1 MNNFPFIQFVKE
13 IYEELPLQR
22 FAVHVLLS
30 LIWMLFTNRRL
41 EREREMS
48 LVSHFGHK
56 EGFKWEVSLIQ
67 IDYYTYCKKKRLFLC
82 L

>member
-1 MNNFPFIQFVKE
+1 VKE
-13 IYEELPLQR
+13 IFVELPLQR
-22 FAVHVLLS
+22 LAVYVLLS

-48 LVSHFGHK
+48 LASHFEHK

-67 IDYYTYCKKKRLFLC
+67 IDYYTYCNKSEFLC